1 MRKEVSNEEFE
12 TAYKNKDN
20 RKIILNVT
28 SKYRKSIDC
37 HDLQSAGMMA
47 LWRCLSYHD
56 DSFNQKFTTSLWRFT
71 DWECKR
77 LLRSQKNKIQ
87 CAQLSVIETD
97 FPENQSMSDNEKYIK
112 ECINLLPALD
122 KKILELYYYDNRT
135 MEEIGTINGYS
146 KEAARQKINKSLK
159 KLEEIFNREKK
170 R

>member
-1 MRKEVSNEEFE
+1 MRKQVSNEEFE

-20 RKIILNVT
+20 KRVISTVIK
-28 SKYRKSIDC
+28 KYMRSIDL

-77 LLRSQKNKIQ
+77 ILRSQKNKVK
-87 CAQLSVIETD
+87 CAQLSVIESD
-97 FPENQSMSDNEKYIK
+97 FPENQIVTDNEKYIK
-112 ECINLLPALD
+112 ECIHLLPTSD
-122 KKILELYYYDNRT
+122 KSILELYYYDNRT
-135 MEEIGTINGYS
+135 MDEIGKLNGYS

-159 KLEEIFNREKK
+159 KLQEIFNRERIK
-170 R
+170 